1 VERNGKGNYAD
12 GRGQPCHHRDEIP
25 HFLRGSIAG
34 KETCMAKGVKMT
46 EAKFKAIKILLAG
59 GATYKETAESMGV
72 STVVVGYCKHSETFE
87 EYRQKIY
94 VTSGGYRRKLA
105 AEKKAQ
111 EEKEAQETAEQK
123 KAEPETPVAEQNVVE
138 HRQTVTIQ
146 ATHYMM
152 EEMKKTNE
160 LLKLISSKLAFIVD
174 ELTK

>member
-1 VERNGKGNYAD
+1 
-12 GRGQPCHHRDEIP
+12 
-25 HFLRGSIAG
+25 
-34 KETCMAKGVKMT
+34 MAKGVKMT
-46 EAKFKAIKILLAG
+46 ESKFKAIKILLAG

-87 EYRQKIY
+87 EYRHKIY
-94 VTSGGYRRKLA
+94 MTSGGYRKKMA
-105 AEKKAQ
+105 AEKKALA
-111 EEKEAQETAEQK
+111 EKLEQK
-123 KAEPETPVAEQNVVE
+123 KQEQEKAELEIQASEPNVVE